1 MTAPLRMLQLPI
13 DLNALERYA
22 DDRSWTKR
30 ERHGRES
37 DAGFDQGRALH
48 HVLDETFGPSCLRP
62 FRLMAPHGKTKG
74 SIYAYTTS
82 TEAELRDA
90 AAAAA
95 APEVSRILALDR
107 LATKIMPDNWVNG
120 RRLGFDV
127 RVRAIVRIRTA
138 LPNPRGKP
146 YAIGSE
152 LDAYFV
158 EALRNHPEHR
168 AKIIDGKSSPSGM
181 ATAGRTRDAVYRDWL
196 TARVGDAAT
205 LDHDKTTLAQFQRV
219 RVAREGCHSEGP
231 DVVFHGELT
240 IADPA
245 AFAALLAGGIG
256 RHKAYGYGM
265 LLLRHPGRP
274 AMEP

>member
-1 MTAPLRMLQLPI
+1 MTAPLHMLQLPI
-13 DLNALERYA
+13 DLNALARYA
-22 DDRSWTKR
+22 DDRSWTRR

-74 SIYAYTTS
+74 SVYAYTTS
-82 TEAELRDA
+82 TETELRDA

-107 LATKIMPDNWVNG
+107 IATKIMPDNWVTG

-127 RVRAIVRIRTA
+127 RVRAIVRIRTE

-158 EALRNHPEHR
+158 EALRNHPENR
-168 AKIIDGKSSPSGM
+168 ATIIDGKPIPSGM
-181 ATAGRTRDAVYRDWL
+181 ATAGRTREAVYLDWL
-196 TARVGDAAT
+196 AARFGDAAT
-205 LDHDKTTLAQFQRV
+205 LDHDKTALARFQRV
-219 RVAREGCHSEGP
+219 RVAREGRHSEGP

-240 IADPA
+240 IADPV
-245 AFAALLAGGIG
+245 AFANLLAGGVG

-274 AMEP
+274 AMER